1 MIHMHHSLFHRA
13 TAVLCSL
20 LFAGCS
26 FLGSHKQEMQ
36 ITANNPEAK
45 IFVAGEYVG
54 QGSVLTDIPKK
65 DGIVISAELGDK
77 YDAVILK
84 RTLSG
89 VGVLDTIGGYCLL
102 LPYIGLVSPG
112 AYKFNEEYIELNI
125 D

>member
-1 MIHMHHSLFHRA
+1 MNFCLPLWFNVIH
-13 TAVLCSL
+13 TL
-20 LFAGCS
+20 LQC
-26 FLGSHKQEMQ
+26 
-36 ITANNPEAK
+36 ANKVK
-45 IFVAGEYVG
+45 IFRLNIITFFIKIYKIVKIIKK
-54 QGSVLTDIPKK
+54 IPQ
-65 DGIVISAELGDK
+65 